1 MSSFFFLGP
10 KGPSLISVHSDN
22 RRIHGLEKKVVR
34 LEDKVTVLETAM
46 AGLARRILDVGQNTG
61 LNYRRVFFHFLH
73 ILIPFFNLSEG
84 FMLSSNCLLI
94 FFGSYFFVYWD
105 ILGERIYKKQIFSAS
120 KFLSTCQEPSH
131 AKCIT
136 SHHCMQDKMHH

>member
-1 MSSFFFLGP
+1 MSSSVFLGP

-46 AGLARRILDVGQNTG
+46 AGLARRILDVEQSTG
-61 LNYRRVFFHFLH
+61 LNHRRVIFHFLH
-73 ILIPFFNLSEG
+73 ILIPFFYLSEG

-94 FFGSYFFVYWD
+94 FFWLVIFR
-105 ILGERIYKKQIFSAS
+105 ILG
-120 KFLSTCQEPSH
+120 STG
-131 AKCIT
+131 
-136 SHHCMQDKMHH
+136 